1 MEKQKEI
8 VEMFNEIAPTYDKAN
23 RVISFGVDTSW
34 RKDACKIV
42 LKKIDKKDI
51 NIIDVACGTG
61 DMMGIWE
68 DISNKF
74 DIKIN
79 DMVGIDPSVGMLE
92 VAKKKFP
99 NYKFITAKADNTTL
113 APNFGDILSISY
125 GIRNV
130 VQRKEALAEF
140 NKVLKLG
147 GYLVVLEFTKRKNGG
162 LIPFF
167 RDFYIANILP
177 TLGGMISKNKKAY
190 EYLPNSISNFLDK
203 ESFRDE
209 LQDAGFELEVTKGY
223 SFDVSTLFVAKKV
236 KEINA

>member
-23 RVISFGVDTSW
+23 RVISFGIDTSW
-34 RKDACKIV
+34 RKNACKIV

-68 DISNKF
+68 DISKKF
-74 DIKIN
+74 GIKIN
-79 DMVGIDPSVGMLE
+79 DMIGIDPSVGMLN

-99 NYKFITAKADNTTL
+99 NYKFITAKADDTTL
-113 APNFGDILSISY
+113 DSNFGDILSISY

-130 VQRKEALAEF
+130 VQRKEALSEF
-140 NKVLKLG
+140 NRVLKSG
-147 GYLVVLEFTKRKNGG
+147 GYLVVLEFTKRKHGG

-203 ESFRDE
+203 ESFKDE
-209 LQDAGFELEVTKGY
+209 LSEAGFELELTKGY
-223 SFDVSTLFVAKKV
+223 SFDVCTLFVAKKI
-236 KEINA
+236 KDI